1 MTDSQTAPLSSNEV
15 EYCQRRFLSLRSRIE
30 FLWPQLTR
38 GLRGLVSHNGLS
50 KTQERSI
57 KAILSSLPTLAG
69 EVDGAPQAFGQP
81 EDDLLSA
88 IGAVADAGF
97 VLLEDEDLTRLYR
110 GPVAVMEPGPD
121 GALALDTLAAPT
133 VGDLLSRLLSGLE
146 QIGQILAG
154 GPAAKPE
161 PAKPVPAIEERPVT
175 VEVFTP

>member
-1 MTDSQTAPLSSNEV
+1 MTDSQVEPLSGHEV
-15 EYCQRRFLSLRSRIE
+15 EYCQRRLLSLRSRIE

-38 GLRGLVSHNGLS
+38 GLRGLVARNGLS
-50 KTQERSI
+50 KAQERSI
-57 KAILSSLPTLAG
+57 KAILASLPALAADA
-69 EVDGAPQAFGQP
+69 DGAPVAFGQP
-81 EDDLLSA
+81 EDDLLTA

-133 VGDLLSRLLSGLE
+133 VGDLISRLLSGLE
-146 QIGQILAG
+146 QIGQVLSG
-154 GPAAKPE
+154 GPVAKSE
-161 PAKPVPAIEERPVT
+161 SVKPVPAIEELPVI